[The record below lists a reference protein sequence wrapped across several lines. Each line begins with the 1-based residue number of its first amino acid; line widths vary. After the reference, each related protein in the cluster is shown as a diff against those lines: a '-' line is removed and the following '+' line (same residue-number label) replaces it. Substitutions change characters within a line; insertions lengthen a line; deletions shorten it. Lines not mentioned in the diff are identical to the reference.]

1 MPNAGRMCIIL
12 IITNGRGVHVHTES
26 TCALQRFVRPRN
38 HVSNGGLR
46 QPHGLP
52 ALAHMQ

>member
-1 MPNAGRMCIIL
+1 MPNAGRICIIL

-38 HVSNGGLR
+38 HFSNGGLR